1 MSWQNGYILCDQ
13 CEIRIQGLLGEK
25 LRISRQQEQGPV
37 WFFFFPQDFFF
48 KCAPFLK
55 FIEFVTILLLFYVFV
70 FWP

>member
-25 LRISRQQEQGPV
+25 LRISRQQEQGP
-37 WFFFFPQDFFF
+37 FFFFSMCTIF
-48 KCAPFLK
+48 KT